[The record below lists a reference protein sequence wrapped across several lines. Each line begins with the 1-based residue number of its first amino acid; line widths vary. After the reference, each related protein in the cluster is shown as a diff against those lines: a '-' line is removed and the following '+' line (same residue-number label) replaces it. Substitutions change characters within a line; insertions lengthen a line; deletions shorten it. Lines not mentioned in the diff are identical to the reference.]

1 MSKVKKYTIETLLP
15 LNVSYDSDHGLTQED
30 VDMVNSLV
38 EVIESTRSKHTP
50 KIGDRVVYTQKGGE
64 YHPHGL
70 IEKKHEDRFYVCLDP
85 FIPFVWESDT
95 NIKVDV
101 SGGPFYHADA
111 DKFKFVG
118 WTEADFKEWGHCGA
132 TANGTVRFKA
142 KVPLWAYSEPNPLYG
157 DFTTKDWK
165 KITLRKRVGPDACNL
180 YDSMQIAF
188 RDEEELQEY
197 VNDHNGTIFTCSD
210 PTLFVLWCYNRQI
223 EFLPFDE
230 WNKIDAEAVERR
242 LSYSPEQVKIVKDTQ
257 NHISTFYRIKPESDN
272 TNL

>member
-1 MSKVKKYTIETLLP
+1 MSKAKRYTLETLLP

-70 IEKKHEDRFYVCLDP
+70 IEKKHEDKFYVCLDP

-95 NIKVDV
+95 AIKVDV

-111 DKFKFVG
+111 DKFKFIG

-142 KVPLWAYSEPNPLYG
+142 KVPLWAYSEPDPLYG
-157 DFTTKDWK
+157 NFTTKDWK
-165 KITLRKRVGPDACNL
+165 KITLRKRKEGNL
-180 YDSMQIAF
+180 Y
-188 RDEEELQEY
+188 
-197 VNDHNGTIFTCSD
+197 VVTCS
-210 PTLFVLWCYNRQI
+210 TASNHSICSL
-223 EFLPFDE
+223 
-230 WNKIDAEAVERR
+230 
-242 LSYSPEQVKIVKDTQ
+242 IV
-257 NHISTFYRIKPESDN
+257 
-272 TNL
+272 

>member
-1 MSKVKKYTIETLLP
+1 MSKAKRYTLETLLP

-38 EVIESTRSKHTP
+38 EVIKSTRSKHTP

-70 IEKKHEDRFYVCLDP
+70 IEKKHEDKFYVCLDP

-95 NIKVDV
+95 TIKVDV

-111 DKFKFVG
+111 DKFKFIG

-165 KITLRKRVGPDACNL
+165 KITCRKRF
-180 YDSMQIAF
+180 SITAF
-188 RDEEELQEY
+188 TKSSFVAATIRTLQFLSSLAPTGRY
-197 VNDHNGTIFTCSD
+197 FFSCITRNNICCISYGRLPTSSRNNVPPFASWKY
-210 PTLFVLWCYNRQI
+210 PTLFASAPVNAPLICPKNA
-223 EFLPFDE
+223 D
-230 WNKIDAEAVERR
+230 
-242 LSYSPEQVKIVKDTQ
+242 
-257 NHISTFYRIKPESDN
+257 
-272 TNL
+272 

>member
-1 MSKVKKYTIETLLP
+1 MSKAKKYTIETLLA
-15 LNVSYDSDHGLTQED
+15 LNVSYDGDHGLTQED

-38 EVIESTRSKHTP
+38 EVIESTRSMHTP

-70 IEKKHEDRFYVCLDP
+70 IEKKHDDIFYVCLDP

-157 DFTTKDWK
+157 DFTTKDWT
-165 KITLRKRVGPDACNL
+165 KITLRKRVDPDACNL

-188 RDEEELQEY
+188 RDEDELQEY
-197 VNDHNGTIFTCSD
+197 VRDHNGTIFTCSD
-210 PTLFVLWCYNRQI
+210 PTLFVLWCYKRQF
-223 EFLPFDE
+223 EFLPLDE
-230 WNKIDAEAVERR
+230 WNKVDAEAVERR
-242 LSYSPEQVKIVKDTQ
+242 LSYQPEQVKIVKDSEK
-257 NHISTFYRIKPESDN
+257 HISTFYRIKPE
-272 TNL
+272 

>member
-1 MSKVKKYTIETLLP
+1 MSKAKRYTLETLLP

-70 IEKKHEDRFYVCLDP
+70 IEKKHEDKFYVCLDP

-95 NIKVDV
+95 AIKVNV

-111 DKFKFVG
+111 DKFKFIG

-165 KITLRKRVGPDACNL
+165 KITLRKRKEGNL

-188 RDEEELQEY
+188 RDEDELQEY
-197 VNDHNGTIFTCSD
+197 VKDHNGTIFTCSD
-210 PTLFVLWCYNRQI
+210 PTLFVLWCYKRQF
-223 EFLPFDE
+223 EFLTLDE
-230 WNKIDAEAVERR
+230 WNKIDIEAVERR
-242 LSYSPEQVKIVKDTQ
+242 LSYRPEQVKIVKDSEK
-257 NHISTFYRIKPESDN
+257 HISTFYRIKPE
-272 TNL
+272 